1 MRWPRELLLL
11 CSLSFVL
18 CSCHGGMRV
27 RTDARGAEDLGAVAP
42 SEDAPSASPARDAYI
57 PDEAVLGDLASTDTQ
72 IPDALLGDSA
82 FVDGGLPFE
91 VARIVREGTN
101 FGPVTVVVYSDAS
114 AVRTTEATLAMR
126 GMSDAA
132 FEPSIEVLPPGTPE
146 VAKFLEDLASVDNVA
161 VLGGWDVMCT
171 GQSVS
176 FSTRTHLTVG
186 GMISRNLECD
196 DGATVSD
203 PALTAD
209 CLALAR

>member
-1 MRWPRELLLL
+1 
-11 CSLSFVL
+11 
-18 CSCHGGMRV
+18 
-27 RTDARGAEDLGAVAP
+27 
-42 SEDAPSASPARDAYI
+42 
-57 PDEAVLGDLASTDTQ
+57 VLGDSTSTDTQ

-82 FVDGGLPFE
+82 FMDGGPPFE
-91 VARIVREGTN
+91 VARVREGTN
-101 FGPVTVVVYSDAS
+101 FGPVTVVAYSDAS

-126 GMSDAA
+126 SMSDAA

-146 VAKFLEDLASVDNVA
+146 VFKFLEDLASVDNVA
-161 VLGGWDVMCT
+161 VLGGWDVMCP

-186 GMISRNLECD
+186 GMISRNLECE

-203 PALTAD
+203 TALTAD